1 MKGRSGFETTQ
12 WSIVL
17 AAGRD
22 ATGPARDALATL
34 CDRYWYPVYAYVR
47 RRGHDADEAEDLTQ
61 SFFATLLEKR
71 YVGAADPARGRF
83 RSFLLT
89 AVTHFLSNER
99 DRATAA
105 KRGGG
110 RAIVSLDAETAEGRY
125 RMEPSHDATP
135 ERLFER
141 RWALTLLDRTLGA
154 LRAEQERAGHAE
166 RFDRLKGFL
175 TGEGGD
181 GGYGV
186 AAADLGLSEGA
197 VKVAIH
203 RLRKRYRELLRA
215 EIAQTLEDTAAVE
228 DELRALFAAL
238 GP

>member
-1 MKGRSGFETTQ
+1 MDGRRGFETTQ

-17 AAGRD
+17 AAGR
-22 ATGPARDALATL
+22 AASESSRAALATL
-34 CDRYWYPVYAYVR
+34 CDRYWYPVYVYVR

-61 SFFATLLEKR
+61 AFFAALLEKR
-71 YVGAADPARGRF
+71 YVDAADPARGRF

-89 AVTHFLSNER
+89 AVKHFLSNER
-99 DRATAA
+99 DRANAA

-110 RAIVSLDAETAEGRY
+110 RAIVSLDAEAAEGRY
-125 RMEPSHDATP
+125 RLEPSHDATP

-141 RWALTLLDRTLGA
+141 RWALTLLDRTIA
-154 LRAEQERAGHAE
+154 TLRAEQERAGHAE

-181 GGYGV
+181 GGY
-186 AAADLGLSEGA
+186 AAAAAALDLSEGA
-197 VKVAIH
+197 IKVAVH

-215 EIAQTLEDTAAVE
+215 EIAQTLDDPATVE
-228 DELRALFAAL
+228 DEIRALFAAV
-238 GP
+238 GA